1 LVSVVPAAILSL
13 VFADPGHA
21 LFSTNDA
28 LRAIAVSVVVVAV
41 VPIAEIRIGATVGA
55 ALVLVL
61 FLVSTPIGVSS
72 ARLTLLFAIPV
83 ITAYGAVKG
92 RWVALVVAIAVLAQP
107 PITWGTLRNA
117 GSDATQASYY
127 QPLLD
132 QLAAAGPLTG
142 RVEVPELI
150 GHWEAYYV
158 ARRMPIARGWLRQTD
173 TGRNHGAFYDQRPN
187 AQSYRA
193 FLQRTATQYVAIADA
208 PATYYARREIRLI
221 DAGLPYLREV
231 WRSAHWRLYAVDG
244 ATAIVS
250 SPGVLV
256 AEDAAHITLEA
267 PPGSVVELRLRWW
280 RWLTL
285 DGEPGACIGQS
296 DLGVAL
302 RVGNLRSSTSR
313 YVISSSLTSGSGRG
327 HC

>member
-1 LVSVVPAAILSL
+1 ML
-13 VFADPGHA
+13 FADPGHA
-21 LFSTNDA
+21 LFSANDA
-28 LRAIAVSVVVVAV
+28 LRAIAISVVVAAI
-41 VPIAEIRIGATVGA
+41 VPVAEIRIGAIVGA

-61 FLVSTPIGVSS
+61 FLVSTPVGVSS

-107 PITWGTLRNA
+107 PITLGTLRNA
-117 GSDATQASYY
+117 GSDATQASFY

-132 QLAAAGPLTG
+132 QIAAAGPLTG

-150 GHWEAYYV
+150 GHWEAL
-158 ARRMPIARGWLRQTD
+158 LRS
-173 TGRNHGAFYDQRPN
+173 RPDSDRAGMAAPDRHR
-187 AQSYRA
+187 AQSRRLLRPTTQCAVLPSLSAADCDAIRRRRRCASHLLCAPGDPADRRRA
-193 FLQRTATQYVAIADA
+193 
-208 PATYYARREIRLI
+208 
-221 DAGLPYLREV
+221 PYLREV

-250 SPGVLV
+250 PPGILV
-256 AEDAAHITLEA
+256 AQDAAHITLDA
-267 PPGSVVELRLRWW
+267 PPGSLLQLRLRWW

-285 DGEPGACIGQS
+285 DGEPGACIEQS

-302 RVGNLRSSTSR
+302 RVGNLSSSTSR
-313 YVISSSLTSGSGRG
+313 YVISSSLTSRSGRG